1 MILRYNYFTEEPL
14 AIPKLYSIGYAYD
27 ERVTRFGPA
36 RRDQYLIHYVISGKG
51 YFNGTKVAAGEGFIT
66 TPEMREHYYPDMDD
80 PWRYVWIISYDPEIE
95 DIIKMHAADKSTGV
109 FKFHNINVVE
119 SVADRLMSMQC
130 AIELSS
136 TEMTEM
142 YLRIFNSCVQAK
154 PKVNTPN
161 SKMYFDYTVKYI
173 SLNLHISIS
182 VGDIC
187 KKLGVSQPYL
197 YKVFKNEIGISPKA
211 YITECRI
218 NEAKRQLLNTK
229 FTVSE
234 IAALLGFAD
243 VLSFSKFFS
252 GKTKLSPTE
261 YRKRA
266 GINIG

>member
-1 MILRYNYFTEEPL
+1 MILRYNYFSKESIAVPT
-14 AIPKLYSIGYAYD
+14 LYSIGYAYD

-51 YFNGTKVAAGEGFIT
+51 YFNGTEVGAGEGFIT
-66 TPEMREHYYPDMDD
+66 TPEMREYYYPDIDD

-95 DIIKMHAADKSTGV
+95 AIIGMHNSDKSTGI
-109 FKFHNINVVE
+109 FKFHNIEVVE
-119 SVADRLMSMQC
+119 NVAEQLLSMQC

-136 TEMTEM
+136 TEMVEM
-142 YLRIFNSCVQAK
+142 YLRIFNNCVQSKAK
-154 PKVNTPN
+154 VDITN

-173 SLNLHISIS
+173 SHNLHVSIS
-182 VGDIC
+182 VSDIC

-218 NEAKRQLLNTK
+218 TEAKRQLQNEK
-229 FTVSE
+229 FTISE

-252 GKTKLSPTE
+252 RKTNLSPTE
-261 YRKRA
+261 FRKKS
-266 GINIG
+266 GVNSV